1 MKGSVNR
8 NANTLLAVAKAKGSA
23 KVYLVAYVVLG
34 NQILKLFYYL
44 TGSLNVAGASN
55 TYCNL
60 HNFFPRIDL
69 FLIFDL

>member
-44 TGSLNVAGASN
+44 TGAFDVARASDTN
-55 TYCNL
+55 S
-60 HNFFPRIDL
+60 NFHID
-69 FLIFDL
+69 FLLM